1 MPRWVIPATVIFWAG
16 ALAALVVRAVWA
28 RLDDLVVLLAISL
41 FLSLAIEPGVN
52 RLSRRGWRRGSATA
66 LILFGVV
73 IIFLLFVAA
82 IGTLV
87 GSQIAE
93 LLTNT
98 ERYISRTV
106 NFLNDT
112 FGFNINAQEAI
123 DAFNDPDGAVQQF
136 IEDQQDDALALSVT
150 ALGWLLQLFSVI
162 LFTFYLVADGPRL
175 RRSICSR
182 LTPDHQERVLQT
194 WELASTK
201 TGGYLYS
208 RALLAL
214 LSTLFHWI
222 VFQSV
227 GTAAPIALA
236 LWVGIVS
243 QFLPVVGTY
252 IAGVLPVVITF
263 LDSPLKALIVL
274 IAIVVYQQIENY
286 VFAPRITAR
295 TMQLHPALAFGS
307 ALAGAALLG
316 AVGAVLAL
324 PAAAMAQALV
334 SELGT
339 RHIGRRQPSD
349 HRRRGTPPTPARLL
363 VRVRRRPGPGAPRLE
378 AALMLPSAVVPDRRD
393 HEERCRRVDP
403 LRRRRR
409 PRCRR
414 RAHVVGRRSRH
425 RRVSPLG
432 AQAACRRR
440 PWSTPASP
448 PTPTNLLSPRRATAA
463 SRSTSRSS
471 GESWPRRAS
480 TRTPSA
486 TPRHSRCRRPSP
498 RTCCAPAGGASALLQ
513 NCSGKHAAMLS
524 TSVANGWEVDGYL
537 EFEHPVQKV
546 IDAYIAEAAGGV
558 SHTGDRRMRC
568 ADGDGHAARPGARR
582 AVAGDQPVSRLR
594 GDASSFRNSSP
605 APGGR
610 TPC

>member
-1 MPRWVIPATVIFWAG
+1 MIV
-16 ALAALVVRAVWA
+16 
-28 RLDDLVVLLAISL
+28 
-41 FLSLAIEPGVN
+41 
-52 RLSRRGWRRGSATA
+52 
-66 LILFGVV
+66 
-73 IIFLLFVAA
+73 FLLFVAA

-175 RRSICSR
+175 RRAICTR

-252 IAGVLPVVITF
+252 IAGVLPVVLTF

-339 RHIGRRQPSD
+339 RHTRRRQPSD
-349 HRRRGTPPTPARLL
+349 HRGRSSPATPARLL
-363 VRVRRRPGPGAPRLE
+363 VRLRRRPEPGAPRLE
-378 AALMLPSAVVPDRRD
+378 AALMLPGAVVPIAETTRSGVVESVHFGAVVALAADGIAAWSAG
-393 HEERCRRVDP
+393 DP
-403 LRRRRR
+403 DTDVY
-409 PRCRR
+409 PRS
-414 RAHVVGRRSRH
+414 ALK
-425 RRVSPLG
+425 PLQ
-432 AQAACRRR
+432 AQAMFDAGFAAEPDELAVAAASHSGEPIHLDVVRRILAKAGLDEDALGN
-440 PWSTPASP
+440 TPALPLAPSV
-448 PTPTNLLSPRRATAA
+448 AA
-463 SRSTSRSS
+463 DVLR
-471 GESWPRRAS
+471 
-480 TRTPSA
+480 
-486 TPRHSRCRRPSP
+486 
-498 RTCCAPAGGASALLQ
+498 AGGGPSSLLQ

-524 TSVANGWEVDGYL
+524 TSVANGWDVDEL
-537 EFEHPVQKV
+537 PRVRPPR
-546 IDAYIAEAAGGV
+546 AEA
-558 SHTGDRRMRC
+558 DRRLHRRGGGRRQPHRRRRVRRT
-568 ADGDGHAARPGARR
+568 DGDGHADRAGVRRPLVGDPPVAPSTRR
-582 AVAGDQPVSRLR
+582 C
-594 GDASSFRNSSP
+594 ASIPSSSP
-605 APGGR
+605 APGAR